1 MKKLYPIRKQI
12 ALSKEQNLKL
22 QKKAKELD
30 KSEGE
35 IIRHLIDEYLL
46 KVF

>member
-1 MKKLYPIRKQI
+1 MKKLYPIHKQI
-12 ALSKEQNLKL
+12 GLTKEQNLKL
-22 QKKAKELD
+22 QKKAKELE

-46 KVF
+46 KAF